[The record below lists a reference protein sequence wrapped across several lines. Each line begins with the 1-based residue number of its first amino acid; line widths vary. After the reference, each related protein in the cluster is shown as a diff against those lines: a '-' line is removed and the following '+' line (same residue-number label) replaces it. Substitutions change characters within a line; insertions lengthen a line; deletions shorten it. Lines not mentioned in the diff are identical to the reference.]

1 MVRKNYKW
9 NISKEKGGKI
19 LRKTIY
25 DILKDNKDDK
35 IDCDEL
41 IFALNNRT
49 KDVNIKN
56 NNKKKNLNNFV
67 KNVLG
72 GLIYYIENSD
82 DFEIIKNNDI
92 LYIQLSETSTVEY
105 SDWIFIENSDS
116 EED

>member
-1 MVRKNYKW
+1 MVRNKYKW
-9 NISKEKGGKI
+9 NISKEKGEKI
-19 LRKTIY
+19 LCKTIY
-25 DILKDNKDDK
+25 DILKDNKDYK
-35 IDCDEL
+35 IDYDEL

-72 GLIYYIENSD
+72 GLIYYIEYSD
-82 DFEIIKNNDI
+82 DFEINKNNG
-92 LYIQLSETSTVEY
+92 LMYVQLSEGYTIEY